1 MVWDLVILVAGI
13 SLSQSQS
20 QSQSLGDIICDAEE
34 DGLTCSVIT
43 PVSLSVTVCVRDYLI
58 SDCEYGRETASVMR
72 TATLQTPSHAM
83 LTRVSF

>member
-43 PVSLSVTVCVRDYLI
+43 PVSLSVTVCVREI
-58 SDCEYGRETASVMR
+58 I
-72 TATLQTPSHAM
+72 
-83 LTRVSF
+83 